1 MKTINDWTIARYKS
15 AMNRNKPSTAI
26 KSALENNILN
36 KDKSILDYGC
46 GKGYDVQYLN
56 SLDFKC
62 IGYDP
67 FYYPIKPEYAD
78 IVMLNYV
85 LSVIED
91 KKERVLVLQNA
102 YNLTKE
108 ILIIGV
114 LYTKPRKV
122 DETFNDG
129 FKTQWNTFYK
139 YYSPQELILFIETVL
154 NKTPKFLSPGVYYV
168 RKS

>member
-1 MKTINDWTIARYKS
+1 MKTINEWEVARYKS
-15 AMNRNKPSTAI
+15 AMNRNKPSTVV
-26 KSALENNILN
+26 KSALENNILT
-36 KDKSILDYGC
+36 KEKSILDYGC
-46 GKGYDVQYLN
+46 GQGYDVEYLTN
-56 SLDFKC
+56 LGFNCK
-62 IGYDP
+62 GYDP
-67 FYYPIKPEYAD
+67 FYYPIKPNSAD

-91 KKERVLVLQNA
+91 KIERITVLQNA

-122 DETFNDG
+122 DEVLNDG

-139 YYSPQELILFIETVL
+139 YYSPQEFILFIESIL
-154 NKTPKFLSPGVYYV
+154 NKTPKFLSPGVYYL
-168 RKS
+168 RKF